1 MRKIK
6 YNQAISEGLC
16 AAMERDPNV
25 FIAGIAVDYSS
36 GIFGTTVEALKRF
49 GPERVF
55 DTPAM
60 ENAFTGICLGA
71 AAMGKRPIMVHARN
85 DFMFLAFDQLL
96 NLAAK
101 WNYMYGGNAGQVP
114 IVVRAVVGKGW
125 GQGAT
130 HSQSLQAPLAHFPG
144 ITVLMPASPRDAKG
158 LLLSACRH
166 DGPVVILENRALYNV
181 EGEVEDD
188 AVEVPIGKA
197 SVVKQGTDVTIV
209 ATSLM
214 VYEAAEAAL
223 ELEKHGVSAEIVDLR
238 TIRPLDEDTV
248 LASVRKTGHVIAADT
263 SWEMCGVAS
272 EIAALCAEKAFSS
285 LKAPV
290 RRLSLPNCP
299 APVSLALEQAF
310 YPRASTIARLALS
323 MLGAD
328 PEAVGQ
334 IDREDTFKG
343 PYRRYLAVYAKHG
356 GLSWLRQRKRNDN
369 DLAPE
374 SRSHCCHSMVDQPIH
389 RLEFSSRAFLRN
401 LSRNGRL
408 GVRIA
413 ARSAGVRC

>member
-6 YNQAISEGLC
+6 YHQAISEGIC
-16 AAMERDPNV
+16 QAMERDPNV
-25 FIAGIAVDYSS
+25 FVAGIAVDYPS
-36 GIFGTTVEALKRF
+36 GIFGTTDEALKKF

-85 DFMFLAFDQLL
+85 DFMFLAFDQLI
-96 NLAAK
+96 NLGAK

-144 ITVLMPASPRDAKG
+144 LTVLMPATARDAKG
-158 LLLSACRH
+158 LILSACRH
-166 DGPVVILENRALYNV
+166 NGPVVIIENRALYNI
-181 EGEVEDD
+181 EGEVEEGP
-188 AVEVPIGKA
+188 VETPIGKA
-197 SVVKQGTDVTIV
+197 AVLREGTDLTVV

-214 VYEAAEAAL
+214 VQEAIEAAR
-223 ELEKHGVSAEIVDLR
+223 ELERHGVSVEIVDLR
-238 TIRPLDEDTV
+238 SIRPLDEATV
-248 LASVRKTGHVIAADT
+248 LKSVRKTGRVIVADT

-272 EIAALCAEKAFSS
+272 EIAALCVEKAFSS
-285 LKAPV
+285 LKGPV
-290 RRLSLPNCP
+290 RRLALPNCP

-310 YPRASTIARLALS
+310 YPKASTIARLALG
-323 MLGAD
+323 LVGAD
-328 PEAVGQ
+328 PEMVGA

-343 PYRRYLAVYAKHG
+343 PY
-356 GLSWLRQRKRNDN
+356 
-369 DLAPE
+369 
-374 SRSHCCHSMVDQPIH
+374 
-389 RLEFSSRAFLRN
+389 
-401 LSRNGRL
+401 
-408 GVRIA
+408 
-413 ARSAGVRC
+413 